1 MIRYIIGRLIL
12 FIPTIIVIS
21 LLAFIISI
29 NAPGDPLDIVMNT
42 SSNNNEAGVSLN
54 PNQAIQK
61 DYWRKKLGLDLPLF
75 YVSIKSLP
83 EPDTLYKVF
92 NKDERTAFERLIN
105 QYGNWEEIHKYYL
118 SLNTFSALLNSL
130 NIDSN
135 NIQSD
140 LTNARYEINT
150 LKTAYE
156 ECIIQNKIENLN
168 HFIHSYPQQLS
179 IITPQFEELISNY
192 SSIKTNSSKWKN
204 YIPAIAFHGLHNQ
217 YHKWIFGDEGTNS
230 KGLIR
235 GDFGISYITK
245 QPVSEIIYNRLGWT
259 FFFSF
264 TSILLAYLISIPI
277 GIKAA
282 ANKGK
287 LFDRISSIILFM
299 FFSMPVFWM
308 ATLLLMTFANPDV
321 FKIFKASGV
330 SPIEG
335 FPASMNLFDKIIAC
349 IPYLVLPTICYT
361 YSSLAFIARSMRVS
375 MVETL
380 SLDYIRTARAKG
392 LPESMVINKHAF
404 RNSLFPIINLFA
416 TLFPAII
423 SGSII
428 LESIFSIP
436 GMGTET
442 IAAIEAKNY
451 PMIVA
456 IFTLTGLLTLT
467 GFLISDILF
476 KVTDPRVD
484 LTK

>member
-156 ECIIQNKIENLN
+156 ENIIQDKIENLN

-259 FFFSF
+259 F
-264 TSILLAYLISIPI
+264 
-277 GIKAA
+277 
-282 ANKGK
+282 
-287 LFDRISSIILFM
+287 
-299 FFSMPVFWM
+299 
-308 ATLLLMTFANPDV
+308 
-321 FKIFKASGV
+321 
-330 SPIEG
+330 
-335 FPASMNLFDKIIAC
+335 
-349 IPYLVLPTICYT
+349 
-361 YSSLAFIARSMRVS
+361 
-375 MVETL
+375 
-380 SLDYIRTARAKG
+380 
-392 LPESMVINKHAF
+392 
-404 RNSLFPIINLFA
+404 
-416 TLFPAII
+416 
-423 SGSII
+423 
-428 LESIFSIP
+428 
-436 GMGTET
+436 
-442 IAAIEAKNY
+442 
-451 PMIVA
+451 
-456 IFTLTGLLTLT
+456 
-467 GFLISDILF
+467 
-476 KVTDPRVD
+476 
-484 LTK
+484 